1 MDTFESNCIVL
12 RTILGSCLS
21 GIIKLMPLWHY
32 GILSLEEEGNY
43 SISFLLNLTMVELK
57 QILESCGFI
66 TIKDNRIKLVIDTS
80 GRGGNYS
87 WSMFLL
93 ENSLSSIYCTIIY
106 VSRYNIYQI
115 DMYFIGLCND
125 RDTKNNPS
133 SQFY

>member
-1 MDTFESNCIVL
+1 
-12 RTILGSCLS
+12 
-21 GIIKLMPLWHY
+21 
-32 GILSLEEEGNY
+32 
-43 SISFLLNLTMVELK
+43 MVELK
-57 QILESCGFI
+57 QILESCGLI
-66 TIKDNRIKLVIDTS
+66 TIKDNKIKLVIDTS
-80 GRGGNYS
+80 VRGGNYS